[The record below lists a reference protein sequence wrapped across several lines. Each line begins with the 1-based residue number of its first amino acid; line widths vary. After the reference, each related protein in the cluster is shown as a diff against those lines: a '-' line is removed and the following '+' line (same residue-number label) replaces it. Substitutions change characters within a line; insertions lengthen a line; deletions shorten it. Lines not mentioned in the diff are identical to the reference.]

1 MLSDKVRQ
9 RIRQLQSSEARTA
22 LAIPSESRAEKN
34 GTSESRAVGDGSA
47 TATRL
52 NELPGHE
59 LSTGAGVCWLIR
71 RPLGELWP
79 DAPRYLD
86 RAIELAAQ
94 FAATTTYDDSIR
106 ADIGAFCAALPQRVA
121 TLDIETCGLAGSSVF
136 LIGLLHSHEG
146 DICLS
151 QFWARNYA
159 EERPMLA
166 AVRDLL
172 ANQHVLVTFNG
183 KSFDWPQIRDRST
196 LHERDPAAADDP
208 LVHFDLLHHARRR
221 WRYELPNCKLQ
232 TLERY
237 ICGRNRA
244 GDIPGRDIPHAY
256 HQYVRTGDTRDVQ
269 AILHHNA
276 LDLVTL
282 LQLAL
287 LFVPVSQT

>member
-1 MLSDKVRQ
+1 MLSDEVRR
-9 RIRQLQSSEARTA
+9 RIRQLQSTARAKPSTEETRTA
-22 LAIPSESRAEKN
+22 TKGANSNE
-34 GTSESRAVGDGSA
+34 TT
-47 TATRL
+47 TATHLR
-52 NELPGHE
+52 ELPGNE
-59 LSTGAGVCWLIR
+59 LSTSVGPCWLIR
-71 RPLGELWP
+71 RPLSELWP
-79 DAPRYLD
+79 NASRYLD
-86 RAIELAAQ
+86 RAGELAAQ
-94 FAATTTYDDSIR
+94 FTATTPYDESIR
-106 ADIGAFCAALPQRVA
+106 ADIAAFCAAFPQRVA

-136 LIGLLHSHEG
+136 LIGLLHSQAGEL
-146 DICLS
+146 CVS

-159 EERPMLA
+159 EERPLLA

-172 ANQHVLVTFNG
+172 AHQQVLVTFNG

-221 WRYELPNCKLQ
+221 WRYVLPNCKLQ

-237 ICGRNRA
+237 ICGRQRA

-256 HQYVRTGDTRDVQ
+256 HHYVRTGDMNDVQ

-287 LFVPVSQT
+287 LFVPVPTKKKG